1 MAETRALI
9 IVDVQPT
16 FCEGGALAVE
26 GGNATAE
33 RIADF
38 VTENADE
45 YAMIVTTQDWHVNPG
60 SHFSEDPDFID
71 TWPPHALA
79 GTAEAELHEAVASLP
94 IDAAVKK
101 GEYEAAYSGFE
112 GRDADGRFLEEI
124 LRAAEIEEV
133 DVVGIAESHCVKETA
148 LDALKAGWPTRVL
161 SDLTVPVSEELG
173 IAART
178 EMDEAGV
185 EQVASM
191 SAFGFY
197 EEGEDAPI
205 PGDDAS
211 LAGAIGGDAYGSLY
225 GSDGGYADGIDAD
238 AYGEEGTLR
247 DGDPHSDGGDRYDG
261 LDEDGEEPDL
271 ATRLTAGLGAGLSL
285 SGEADDVDLDDFDID
300 IDEEIDFSDDAD
312 ETGFDFSDI
321 DDAPTL

>member
-124 LRAAEIEEV
+124 LRTAEIEEV

-148 LDALKAGWPTRVL
+148 LDALRAGWPTRVL

-197 EEGEDAPI
+197 EEDEDAPI

-211 LAGAIGGDAYGSLY
+211 LAGAIGGNAY

-247 DGDPHSDGGDRYDG
+247 DGDPYSDGGDRYGG

-271 ATRLTAGLGAGLSL
+271 AARLTAGLGAGLSL
-285 SGEADDVDLDDFDID
+285 SSEADDVDLDDID

-312 ETGFDFSDI
+312 ETDFDFSDI

>member
-124 LRAAEIEEV
+124 LRTAEIEEV

-148 LDALKAGWPTRVL
+148 LDALRAGWPTRVL

-211 LAGAIGGDAYGSLY
+211 LAGAIGGNAYGSLH

-247 DGDPHSDGGDRYDG
+247 DGDPHSDGGDRYGD

-271 ATRLTAGLGAGLSL
+271 AARLTAGLGAGLSL
-285 SGEADDVDLDDFDID
+285 SNEADDVDLDDID

-312 ETGFDFSDI
+312 ETDFDFSDI
-321 DDAPTL
+321 DDTPTL

>member
-60 SHFSEDPDFID
+60 SHFSEEPDFID

-124 LRAAEIEEV
+124 LRTAEIEEV

-148 LDALKAGWPTRVL
+148 LDALRAGWPTRVL

-197 EEGEDAPI
+197 EEDEDAPI

-211 LAGAIGGDAYGSLY
+211 LAGAIGGNAY

-247 DGDPHSDGGDRYDG
+247 DGDPYSDGGDRYGG

-271 ATRLTAGLGAGLSL
+271 AARLTAGLGAGLSL
-285 SGEADDVDLDDFDID
+285 SSEADDVDLDDID

-312 ETGFDFSDI
+312 ETDFDFSDI